1 MKGQLLML
9 LRQYRILLKRTSKK
23 FINLLLLLI
32 IPFTAFY
39 VKNLPMEEKSTV
51 FICGYYMEESNSYLA
66 QVEQELSGHQDCF
79 TFEKCSSK
87 EELKD
92 QVASGRYDCGFAFDN
107 GFSDA
112 FIHDIK
118 NCHIRL
124 YTSPSSMFQSIFSE
138 TLFDRLLDAFSP
150 AIAVN
155 YLASNSATKDFY
167 RSSFQSYLE
176 DQYRNYMNSDSVF
189 RLSVNNTGA
198 YHGTTDSV
206 DLFPVHAFTGFL
218 LFLSSLVGLLVYL
231 KDQDD
236 RIYDR
241 VSKRKRLRFCL
252 TGILANITPVW
263 LVSVVT
269 LYLYEQPEA
278 ILPFLLKM
286 SGYVLLCLLFAF
298 ICLLIF
304 RHYKPFVSAL
314 PVLVICTLIFSPI
327 FLHLEDYAPILR
339 YLSYL
344 FPPTFF

>member
-1 MKGQLLML
+1 MDLRLTMDFLTHLYMISRTATFAYTLPHLRCSRQSFPKHYSTGCWMLSRRLLL
-9 LRQYRILLKRTSKK
+9 PTIWHRILPQKT
-23 FINLLLLLI
+23 
-32 IPFTAFY
+32 
-39 VKNLPMEEKSTV
+39 
-51 FICGYYMEESNSYLA
+51 
-66 QVEQELSGHQDCF
+66 
-79 TFEKCSSK
+79 
-87 EELKD
+87 
-92 QVASGRYDCGFAFDN
+92 
-107 GFSDA
+107 
-112 FIHDIK
+112 
-118 NCHIRL
+118 
-124 YTSPSSMFQSIFSE
+124 
-138 TLFDRLLDAFSP
+138 
-150 AIAVN
+150 
-155 YLASNSATKDFY
+155 FY

-176 DQYRNYMNSDSVF
+176 NQYRNYMNSDSVF

-236 RIYDR
+236 HIYDR

-263 LVSVVT
+263 LISVVT

-344 FPPTFF
+344 FPPTFFRKKTKISLPVTLYDATDKLIFYYYKIICVKSESHLYEFLAFFVDDSAGCCCFCNLLFDHRYIGDKGLLYGRLRLRHILYSLC

>member
-79 TFEKCSSK
+79 TFEKCSSM

-138 TLFDRLLDAFSP
+138 TLFDRLLDTFSP

-236 RIYDR
+236 HIYDR
-241 VSKRKRLRFCL
+241 VSKRKRLSFCL

-286 SGYVLLCLLFAF
+286 FGYILLCLLFTF

>member
-23 FINLLLLLI
+23 FINLLMLLI

-79 TFEKCSSK
+79 TFEKCSSM

-124 YTSPSSMFQSIFSE
+124 YTSPSSMFQTIFSE
-138 TLFDRLLDAFSP
+138 TLFDRLLDTFSP

-155 YLASNSATKDFY
+155 YLESNSATKDFY

-218 LFLSSLVGLLVYL
+218 LFLSSL
-231 KDQDD
+231 
-236 RIYDR
+236 
-241 VSKRKRLRFCL
+241 
-252 TGILANITPVW
+252 
-263 LVSVVT
+263 
-269 LYLYEQPEA
+269 
-278 ILPFLLKM
+278 
-286 SGYVLLCLLFAF
+286 
-298 ICLLIF
+298 
-304 RHYKPFVSAL
+304 RH
-314 PVLVICTLIFSPI
+314 T
-327 FLHLEDYAPILR
+327 
-339 YLSYL
+339 
-344 FPPTFF
+344 